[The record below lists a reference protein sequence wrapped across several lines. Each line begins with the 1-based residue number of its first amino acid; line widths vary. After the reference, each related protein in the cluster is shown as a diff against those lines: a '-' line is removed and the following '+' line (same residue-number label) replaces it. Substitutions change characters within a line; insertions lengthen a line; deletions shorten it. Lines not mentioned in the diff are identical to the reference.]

1 MFPAR
6 LAAAIRTAIAEVVP
20 PTTEL
25 PDATPAA
32 WIRRPRRVTYGD
44 FATPAARRWSVMTG
58 IPTAQLAERLAAGL
72 RGVDGVAECEVAG
85 DGFVNIRV
93 DARALADIVREI
105 VKAGP
110 GCGRK
115 DHPRPEDP
123 ATIPRYVPS
132 PALADE
138 MRYAHARMCG
148 FLRAAGALGIDL
160 DPDHDLD
167 HDLDPDLDP
176 DRDSARMTTERIR
189 PLVCALAEFPAVV
202 ARSGRAGRPE
212 RTSQRPLDR
221 YLNEVLRLVERFED
235 AGGILPKGP
244 EEPSPSH
251 RTRLLVVDATRIVL
265 ADALGLRGLDAPT
278 HW

>member
-44 FATPAARRWSVMTG
+44 FATPAARRWSAMTG

-72 RGVDGVAECEVAG
+72 RGVEGVAECEVAG

-105 VKAGP
+105 VKAGQAY
-110 GCGRK
+110 GRK
-115 DHPRPEDP
+115 DHPGLEGP
-123 ATIPRYVPS
+123 ATVPRHVPS

-138 MRYAHARMCG
+138 VRYAHARMCG
-148 FLRAAGALGIDL
+148 FLRAAGALGI
-160 DPDHDLD
+160 
-167 HDLDPDLDP
+167 DLDP